1 MIGRS
6 ALLLFSLAY
15 TAAWHSSVL
24 RSPAA
29 SARTLTVE
37 PHTAFI
43 SPSRGAVKTAL
54 PQLQR
59 AQAPRAAAAA
69 TPLAVPEPEDGRQGW
84 RAKLPPTEEL
94 KKIVPLAI
102 MFFCILF
109 NYTILRDT
117 KDVLV
122 VTAPGSSAE
131 AIPFLKTWVN
141 LPGAIAF
148 TVLYGALANRLGRQA
163 LFYSVLGPFLAFF
176 GAFPFIYQL
185 RDVLHPVG
193 FATWLAAKLPAGF
206 AAPIAVFRNWT
217 YSLFYL
223 LANMW
228 GSVVVSLLFWGTAN
242 DVVTVPEAKKYFPL
256 FGLFANVALVFS
268 GQFVRYVS
276 GLHASLPAGVDPW
289 GVALKLLMSS
299 VVVLGGV
306 IAACFRYLNVAV
318 IEPQEAAAKAAG
330 EALTGGAKPK
340 KKKANMSFGE
350 SARYLASSPYIRNL
364 ATLVIAYG
372 MSINLVEVTWKAKL
386 KLAFP
391 NPTDYSAFMGSF
403 SSATGVV
410 TLFMMLFGRFVFR
423 KWGWGT
429 AAMITPSVLLATGV
443 AFFALCLAGNMFAP
457 VLAAVGTT
465 PLMLAVFVGAAQ
477 NIMSKAAKYSLFD
490 PCKEMAYIPLDQEQ
504 KTKGKAAVDVIGG
517 PLGKSG
523 GSLIQQALIVVF
535 GSLAA
540 STPYLA
546 AILGVIIFAWIGAAR
561 GLAVQFEEKMEEM
574 DGTPSTATVDAPPP
588 TEGAPSI
595 DAEAK

>member
-1 MIGRS
+1 M
-6 ALLLFSLAY
+6 
-15 TAAWHSSVL
+15 SSHHRV
-24 RSPAA
+24 S
-29 SARTLTVE
+29 
-37 PHTAFI
+37 
-43 SPSRGAVKTAL
+43 
-54 PQLQR
+54 Q
-59 AQAPRAAAAA
+59 
-69 TPLAVPEPEDGRQGW
+69 
-84 RAKLPPTEEL
+84 L

-122 VTAPGSSAE
+122 VTAPGGSAE

-141 LPGAIAF
+141 LPGAILF
-148 TVLYGALANRLGRQA
+148 TILYSSMANRLGRQQ
-163 LFYSVLGPFLAFF
+163 LFYAVLTPFLGFF
-176 GAFPFIYQL
+176 GAFAWIVYPL
-185 RDVLHPVG
+185 RNVLHPVA
-193 FATWLAAKLPAGF
+193 FATFLKTVLPAGF
-206 AAPIAVFRNWT
+206 AAPIAVLQNWT

-228 GSVVVSLLFWGTAN
+228 GSVVVSLLFWGFAN
-242 DVVTVPEAKKYFPL
+242 EVTTVNEAKKYYPL

-276 GLHASLPAGVDPW
+276 GLHTSLPAGVDAW
-289 GVALKLLMSS
+289 GVALKMLMSA
-299 VVVLGGV
+299 VVVGGGV
-306 IAACFRYLNVAV
+306 IAGCFRYLNVAV
-318 IEPQEAAAKAAG
+318 IDPAERAAAAAA
-330 EALTGGAKPK
+330 EKSSAAVVSGGKKLMPVK
-340 KKKANMSFGE
+340 KKKKPSMTFGQ
-350 SARYLASSPYIRNL
+350 SAKYLASSKYIRNL

-372 MSINLVEVTWKAKL
+372 MSINLVEVTWKGRL
-386 KLAFP
+386 KQAFP

-429 AAMITPSVLLATGV
+429 AALITPMTLLVTGV
-443 AFFALCLAGNMFAP
+443 AFFALCLTGNTFAP
-457 VLAAVGTT
+457 FLAACGTT
-465 PLMLAVFVGAAQ
+465 PLMLAVFVGGAQ

-490 PCKEMAYIPLDQEQ
+490 PCKEMAYIPLDEEQ

-523 GSLIQQALIVVF
+523 GSLIQQMLIVSV

-546 AILGVIIFAWIGAAR
+546 VILGAIIFAWIGAAR
-561 GLAVQFEEKMEEM
+561 SLSGQVRCARSMLSMCHLQLPRLTLLSCAPIDPMSSSRTPCSYLRGAKTTKMPSRRLPSSWIRSRASWLTSRAVTRTQRARRVK
-574 DGTPSTATVDAPPP
+574 GTRCCSAPRMRSCHSRSPRAT
-588 TEGAPSI
+588 
-595 DAEAK
+595 